1 MILTDVPSFALV
13 AYLKKR
19 YVALKIVNKLTSF
32 FSVDYEDEQ
41 AYGSGQIAMRTTT
54 IKPKKPMKPTD
65 IKRKKQC
72 LIYCI

>member
-1 MILTDVPSFALV
+1 M
-13 AYLKKR
+13 
-19 YVALKIVNKLTSF
+19 LTSF

-41 AYGSGQIAMRTTT
+41 AYGSGQISMRTTT